1 MTLKQFSLQQ
11 AFIDYVQSIQP
22 DSDPQTRGDL
32 QLVKS
37 EIQASGYWQQQDEWR
52 ISTYFDTR
60 IEKQEIN
67 GKDWFKVR
75 VECDMQEFICRCPT
89 VEKAYLFSR
98 FYRHLIV
105 SQFYSVGPPWA

>member
-1 MTLKQFSLQQ
+1 MAEKKSALQQ

-22 DSDPQTRGDL
+22 THDAQTRTDL
-32 QLVKS
+32 EKVRAAM
-37 EIQASGYWQQQDEWR
+37 QANRYWHEQDEWR
-52 ISTYFDTR
+52 ISTYFDTK
-60 IEKQEIN
+60 IEMESVH

-75 VECDMQEFICRCPT
+75 VECDMQEFICRCPNL
-89 VEKAYLFSR
+89 EKAYLFSR